1 MKTFK
6 IKILFIPIVFTF
18 VAVFYLFLQPWGPLV
33 KSELGHLLSTI
44 VNMNKFSLELS
55 NDIAEEK
62 VQIEWN
68 DLLIFD
74 GEKFIQ
80 RNINRK
86 RNVYGENTFTVKYN
100 SEVIKKV
107 VQYKFNNW
115 HYNNNFYSR

>member
-80 RNINRK
+80 RNIKYRK
-86 RNVYGENTFTVKYN
+86 R
-100 SEVIKKV
+100 
-107 VQYKFNNW
+107 
-115 HYNNNFYSR
+115 